1 MASENELRN
10 LQSAAL
16 QLSSI
21 DPVCS
26 VELRLMADCLARAG
40 ADKIESA
47 SAAAPST
54 ANKIALISV
63 QGGLTP
69 RGSWFGSSLDGLRSQ
84 IRRAANDGDV
94 AAIVLDIDSPGGT
107 VAGTMETASEVK
119 AATAQKPV
127 IAIANTLAAS
137 AAYWIGSQASE
148 FVMAPSADV
157 GSIGA
162 MILHQDVSGMLEQ
175 WGIKMTMIRSEQS
188 PLKNEAH
195 PFGPLSEDAASF
207 LQGRANDAGA
217 DFIKAVAAGRRVAQ
231 TKVKEDFGQGRV
243 FGAREAVAR
252 GMADR
257 IATLDDILGGLM
269 QKIPARPR
277 RRSALVFD

>member
-1 MASENELRN
+1 LAFFSWKPKFLICSEIPCR
-10 LQSAAL
+10 
-16 QLSSI
+16 
-21 DPVCS
+21 PT
-26 VELRLMADCLARAG
+26 G
-40 ADKIESA
+40 A
-47 SAAAPST
+47 SADGP
-54 ANKIALISV
+54 NISHAEKPESRQHV
-63 QGGLTP
+63 G
-69 RGSWFGSSLDGLRSQ
+69 RSWFGSSLDGLRSQ

-107 VAGTMETASEVK
+107 VAGTMETAAEVK

-148 FVMAPSADV
+148 FVMAPSAEV

-195 PFGPLSEDAASF
+195 PFGPLSEDAARF

-217 DFIKAVAAGRRVAQ
+217 DFIKAVAGGRRVTQ
-231 TKVKEDFGQGRV
+231 TKVREDFGQGRV

-257 IATLDDILGGLM
+257 IATLDTVLAGLT
-269 QKIPARPR
+269 QKMPAPSR
-277 RRSALVFD
+277 RR